1 MSGAD
6 DLSRQISESN
16 DDHAMKLNLKAVAT
30 KRFRRLKWN
39 ERVSLGDFVRNE
51 HRRFELWQ
59 GPGGFRADSF
69 VQPIYRRDK
78 SRLTATK
85 QLK

>member
-1 MSGAD
+1 MC
-6 DLSRQISESN
+6 RQVSESN
-16 DDHAMKLNLKAVAT
+16 ENHAMKLNLKAGAPD
-30 KRFRRLKWN
+30 RFRRLKWN

-69 VQPIYRRDK
+69 VKPIYRRYE
-78 SRLTATK
+78 SHSTATK

>member
-1 MSGAD
+1 
-6 DLSRQISESN
+6 LCRQVSESN
-16 DDHAMKLNLKAVAT
+16 ENHAMKLNLKAGAAD
-30 KRFRRLKWN
+30 RFRRLKWN

-69 VQPIYRRDK
+69 VKPIYRRNE
-78 SRLTATK
+78 SHSTATK